1 MGPPSKYGSWALRM
15 LQFGGSPIPPGF
27 LSDPSKL
34 FSATEQ
40 ALAKETSPCLWG
52 KASMS
57 SPTLCL
63 RGCLKLQDELLALVT
78 PSLENETRPALG
90 PGPGFLLIMWSE
102 GVASHCP
109 VGLYNSNISSLD
121 ICFLFGNVSS
131 SFSRCSHLH
140 LGPLPLQH

>member
-1 MGPPSKYGSWALRM
+1 MGPPSKYASWALRM

-34 FSATEQ
+34 SHR
-40 ALAKETSPCLWG
+40 TSSGQRDIPMSVG

-63 RGCLKLQDELLALVT
+63 GGCLKLQDELLALVT